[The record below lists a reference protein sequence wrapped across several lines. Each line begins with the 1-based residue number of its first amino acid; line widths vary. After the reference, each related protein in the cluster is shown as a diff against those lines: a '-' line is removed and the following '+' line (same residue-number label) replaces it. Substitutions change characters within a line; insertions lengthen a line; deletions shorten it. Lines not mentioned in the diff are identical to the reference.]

1 MEDLADGFMME
12 HENELETNLQPK
24 VDIRK
29 NSARFLLQLR
39 EAKGLSQVAIDTVV
53 DGCEELIS
61 ECLRNVQMDIE
72 NKIEDPEQL
81 NIIEDAFQQCTKP
94 FDGLHTKHQQE
105 KFFV

>member
-39 EAKGLSQVAIDTVV
+39 EALAQKQLLVSYG
-53 DGCEELIS
+53 
-61 ECLRNVQMDIE
+61 
-72 NKIEDPEQL
+72 L
-81 NIIEDAFQQCTKP
+81 NILAVSKIGGSIKSRIS
-94 FDGLHTKHQQE
+94 HSS
-105 KFFV
+105 